1 MTAPRS
7 TAFRYRRLASIAAG
21 GLATA
26 LALSV
31 AVRAWAQTSPDSSPA
46 GECVPGRIV
55 DFCSDVP
62 AARGFLLD
70 KGVYTTIE
78 APGASTTIPFG
89 INNRGQIVGVSFD
102 GVRCRGFLLSHG
114 TFTTPA
120 TPPGIFATSF
130 PVDID
135 DRGRIVGVYQ

>member
-1 MTAPRS
+1 
-7 TAFRYRRLASIAAG
+7 
-21 GLATA
+21 
-26 LALSV
+26 
-31 AVRAWAQTSPDSSPA
+31 
-46 GECVPGRIV
+46 VPGRIV

-62 AARGFLLD
+62 PAQGFLLD

-102 GVRCRGFLLSHG
+102 GVRYRGFLLSNG

-120 TPPGIFATSF
+120 TPPGTFATSF

-135 DRGRIVGVYQ
+135 DRGRIVGDYQ